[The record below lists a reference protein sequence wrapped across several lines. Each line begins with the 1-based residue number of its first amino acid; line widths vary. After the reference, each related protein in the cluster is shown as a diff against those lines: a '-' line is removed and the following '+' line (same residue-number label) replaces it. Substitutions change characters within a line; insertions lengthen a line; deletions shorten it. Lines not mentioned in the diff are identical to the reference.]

1 MQLPSPAFQRTPI
14 DPSRV
19 VCLGPLPE
27 NVRFPRPQQS
37 IPRIVTPG
45 GGAPEGAGLAHLR
58 PEDLPLPRSLGTHHH
73 RSLTQGSTDTL
84 GSDFTVD
91 EDHMLRTDPATTG
104 PQPSTTTG
112 QDHDRQGY
120 DHDIP
125 RSPRSMERI
134 EGGAELIHVP
144 QVAEKRYSWEDQ
156 SSGSMS

>member
-27 NVRFPRPQQS
+27 NVQLPRPQRS

-45 GGAPEGAGLAHLR
+45 DPAAEAGAAHLR
-58 PEDLPLPRSLGTHHH
+58 PEDLPLPRTLGHR

-84 GSDFTVD
+84 GSNFTVD
-91 EDHMLRTDPATTG
+91 EEHMLRTDDVAG
-104 PQPSTTTG
+104 QQASTG
-112 QDHDRQGY
+112 QEHDRQGH

-125 RSPRSMERI
+125 RSPCSMERI

-144 QVAEKRYSWEDQ
+144 QVAEKRYSWEEG
-156 SSGSMS
+156 GSMG